1 MAVAFRNVDV
11 DLAAPIDT
19 WPYEA
24 LVTLIERGTIRDW
37 AVLTAEIRRQPWG
50 EVARQVE
57 EYLQHQSPWGVGP
70 LLSRAI
76 ATAREEQEW
85 AERAEVARRITAA
98 IDSSGLSQGQFA
110 RRIGTSAS
118 RLSTYRSGA
127 VVPAATLLVRIDR
140 LGGVETNGP
149 TAAGG
154 QRDVRPR

>member
-11 DLAAPIDT
+11 DMAAPIDT

-50 EVARQVE
+50 EVARQVQ

-76 ATAREEQEW
+76 
-85 AERAEVARRITAA
+85 VAA
-98 IDSSGLSQGQFA
+98 IDASGLSQGQFA

-127 VVPAATLLVRIDR
+127 VVPSATLLVRIER
-140 LGGVETNGP
+140 LGGVETDGP
-149 TAAGG
+149 T
-154 QRDVRPR
+154 RRR